1 MGLKCSI
8 VYITTKGYYMF
19 KWLQLLILTGH
30 AVLIVYLLYSI
41 SLQLSFIAEG
51 QDFLIQMLDLGQY
64 YDDIIMS

>member
-1 MGLKCSI
+1 
-8 VYITTKGYYMF
+8 MF